1 VKNLLGALKFRREVG
16 VLVVFVLLCVFF
28 SLVTNTFLTVPNIL
42 NILRQ
47 VSISGLIVMFMTM
60 IIISTDIDLSVG
72 SIFAAVGM
80 IVAILFQ
87 NGMNIWLASLIGLLA
102 GAGFGLINGVVTV
115 KGALPPFIVTLGT
128 QMIYRGFAL
137 VISGGAPASVRL
149 PDAFYNVTGARTFLN
164 LPVPALW
171 FLAVTFIA
179 GFILHK
185 TSYGFKVY
193 ATGGNEEAARLSGI
207 HTDRIRITNFV
218 LIGVASALASIIQMA
233 YLRGVTP
240 TAGQGMEL
248 TAIAS
253 TVIGGTSMFGGVG
266 TIGGAFIGT
275 LFMGVVRN
283 GLVLM
288 GTSAYLIDLIIGIVL
303 ITAVFLSTLSTRE
316 KR

>member
-1 VKNLLGALKFRREVG
+1 MKQLLSTLKSRREVG
-16 VLVVFVLLCVFF
+16 VLAAFLVLCLFF
-28 SLVTNTFLTVPNIL
+28 SVATNTFLTIPNIL

-47 VSISGLIVMFMTM
+47 VSITGLMVMFMTM
-60 IIISTDIDLSVG
+60 IIIACDIDLSIG
-72 SIFAAVGM
+72 STFAAVGM

-87 NGMNIWLASLIGLLA
+87 NGMNIWLASGIGLIV
-102 GAGFGLINGVVTV
+102 GALLGLVNGLVTV
-115 KGALPPFIVTLGT
+115 KGGLPPFIVTLGT
-128 QMIYRGFAL
+128 QMIYRGIAL

-149 PDAFYNVTGARTFLN
+149 PASFYNVTGARTFWN

-171 FLAVTFIA
+171 FIGITLVA
-179 GFILHK
+179 GFLLHK
-185 TSYGFKVY
+185 TSFGFKVY

-207 HTDRIRITNFV
+207 NTDRVRIINFV
-218 LIGVASALASIIQMA
+218 LIGISAALAGIIQMS

-266 TIGGAFIGT
+266 TIIGSFIGA

-288 GTSAYLIDLIIGIVL
+288 GTNAYLIDLIIGIVL
-303 ITAVFLSTLSTRE
+303 ISAVWFSTFSTRE
-316 KR
+316 RR

>member
-1 VKNLLGALKFRREVG
+1 MNLLKTLRSRRKVG
-16 VLVVFVLLCVFF
+16 VLIAFFGLCIFF
-28 SLVTNTFLTVPNIL
+28 SVVTNTFLTVPNIL

-60 IIISTDIDLSVG
+60 LIIGNDIDLSVG
-72 SIFAAVGM
+72 STFAAVSM
-80 IVAILFQ
+80 VVAILFQ
-87 NGMNIWLASLIGLLA
+87 NGLNIWLASLIGLLM
-102 GAGFGLINGVVTV
+102 GAVLGGINGFVTV
-115 KGALPPFIVTLGT
+115 KGGLPPFIVTLGT
-128 QMIYRGFAL
+128 QMIYRGLAL

-149 PDAFYNVTGARTFLN
+149 PNSFYNVTGARTFFN

-171 FLAVTFIA
+171 FLGITALAAFL
-179 GFILHK
+179 LHK
-185 TSYGFKVY
+185 TSFGFKVY

-207 HTDRIRITNFV
+207 NTGRVRIITFILV
-218 LIGVASALASIIQMA
+218 GMSAALAGIIQMA

-253 TVIGGTSMFGGVG
+253 SVIGGTSMFGGVG
-266 TIGGAFIGT
+266 TIAGSFIGT

-288 GTSAYLIDLIIGIVL
+288 GTNAYIIDLIIGIVL
-303 ITAVFLSTLSTRE
+303 IGAVWFSTFSTRE

>member
-1 VKNLLGALKFRREVG
+1 MNLLKTLRSRREVG
-16 VLVVFVLLCVFF
+16 VLIAFFGLCIFF
-28 SLVTNTFLTVPNIL
+28 SVVTNTFLTVPNIL

-60 IIISTDIDLSVG
+60 LIIGNDIDLSVG
-72 SIFAAVGM
+72 STFAAVSM
-80 IVAILFQ
+80 VVAILFQ
-87 NGMNIWLASLIGLLA
+87 NGMNIWLASLIGLLM
-102 GAGFGLINGVVTV
+102 GAVLGGINGFITV
-115 KGALPPFIVTLGT
+115 KGGLPPFIVTLGT
-128 QMIYRGFAL
+128 QMIYRGLAL

-149 PDAFYNVTGARTFLN
+149 PNSFYNVTGARTFFN

-171 FLAVTFIA
+171 FLGITALA
-179 GFILHK
+179 GFLLHK
-185 TSYGFKVY
+185 TSFGFKVY

-207 HTDRIRITNFV
+207 NTGRVRIITFILV
-218 LIGVASALASIIQMA
+218 GVSAALAGIIQMA

-253 TVIGGTSMFGGVG
+253 SVIGGTSMFGGVG
-266 TIGGAFIGT
+266 TIVGSFIGT

-288 GTSAYLIDLIIGIVL
+288 GTNAYIDRKSV
-303 ITAVFLSTLSTRE
+303 V
-316 KR
+316 

>member
-1 VKNLLGALKFRREVG
+1 MNLLKTLRSRREVG
-16 VLVVFVLLCVFF
+16 VLIAFFGLCIFF
-28 SLVTNTFLTVPNIL
+28 SVVTNTFLTVPNIL

-60 IIISTDIDLSVG
+60 LIIGNDIDLSVG
-72 SIFAAVGM
+72 STFAAVSM
-80 IVAILFQ
+80 VVAILFQ
-87 NGMNIWLASLIGLLA
+87 NGLNIWLASLIGLLM
-102 GAGFGLINGVVTV
+102 GAVLGGINGFVTV
-115 KGALPPFIVTLGT
+115 KGGLPPFIVTLGT
-128 QMIYRGFAL
+128 QMIYRGLAL

-149 PDAFYNVTGARTFLN
+149 PNSFYNVTGARTFFN

-171 FLAVTFIA
+171 FLGITALAAFL
-179 GFILHK
+179 LHK
-185 TSYGFKVY
+185 TSFGFKVY

-207 HTDRIRITNFV
+207 NTGRVRIITFILV
-218 LIGVASALASIIQMA
+218 GMSAALAGIIQMA

-253 TVIGGTSMFGGVG
+253 SVIGGTSMFGGVG
-266 TIGGAFIGT
+266 TIAGSFIGT

-288 GTSAYLIDLIIGIVL
+288 GTNAYIIDLIIGIVL
-303 ITAVFLSTLSTRE
+303 IGAVWFSTFSTRE

>member
-1 VKNLLGALKFRREVG
+1 MKEFIRSVKLRREIGVLGAFL
-16 VLVVFVLLCVFF
+16 VLCLFF
-28 SLVTNTFLTVPNIL
+28 SVVTSTFLTVPNIL

-47 VSISGLIVMFMTM
+47 VSITGLIVMFMTM

-80 IVAILFQ
+80 IVAILYQ
-87 NGMNIWLASLIGLLA
+87 RGMNIWLASLVGLLA
-102 GAGFGLINGVVTV
+102 GAGFGLINGLITV
-115 KGALPPFIVTLGT
+115 KGGLPPFIVTLGT

-171 FLAVTFIA
+171 FVAITLLA

-207 HTDRIRITNFV
+207 NTDRIRITNFV
-218 LIGVASALASIIQMA
+218 LIGIASALASIIQMA

-288 GTSAYLIDLIIGIVL
+288 GTNAYLIDLIIGIVL
-303 ITAVFLSTLSTRE
+303 ISAVWFSTFSTRE